1 MSGEAER
8 DVGTIV
14 AERAGVLAF
23 ARETCGQI
31 DTLCQRKRLGD
42 ADASALKNAIRA
54 FAQGVAT
61 GLHRDGRD
69 PAMVRTLM
77 RSIVVEQGTGV

>member
-1 MSGEAER
+1 MKER
-8 DVGTIV
+8 DVETIV

-23 ARETCGQI
+23 ARETCRQI
-31 DTLCQRKRLGD
+31 DTLRERKRLGD

-61 GLHRDGRD
+61 GLHRDGHD
-69 PAMVRTLM
+69 PALVRTLM
-77 RSIVVEQGTGV
+77 RSIVVDQEVAA